1 MRLANLQIDGWELDD
16 GVQLHRAHPKTFW
29 IPNVFK
35 RHLLRP
41 KQIVKLVFRIAL
53 RDDAG
58 VETEEVERMWVIIER
73 RLGLGQYEG
82 LLDNDP
88 YCTKG
93 IKSGMKVFF
102 EARHVIQIHAANA

>member
-16 GVQLHRAHPKTFW
+16 GVQLHREHPKTFW
-29 IPNVFK
+29 IPNVF
-35 RHLLRP
+35 RRYFLRP

-53 RDDAG
+53 RNDTG
-58 VETEEVERMWVIIER
+58 LETEEVERMWVIIER

-88 YCTKG
+88 YCTEG

>member
-1 MRLANLQIDGWELDD
+1 MTVGSWTTAFNSIANIQRPSGF
-16 GVQLHRAHPKTFW
+16 QTFR
-29 IPNVFK
+29 

-73 RLGLGQYEG
+73 RLGLGRYEG
-82 LLDNDP
+82 L
-88 YCTKG
+88 T
-93 IKSGMKVFF
+93 
-102 EARHVIQIHAANA
+102 